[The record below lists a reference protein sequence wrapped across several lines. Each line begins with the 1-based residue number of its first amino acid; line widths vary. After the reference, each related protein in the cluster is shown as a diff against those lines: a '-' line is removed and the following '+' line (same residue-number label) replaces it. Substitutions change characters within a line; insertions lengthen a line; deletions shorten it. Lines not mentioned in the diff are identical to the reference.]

1 MTWRAIFARPY
12 GEGEEATH
20 AFAAA
25 APAKASRGF
34 LRGMF
39 GTSGDAAT
47 LKDAAAKEASH
58 LDDDAKAASKKGKK
72 GAAPRPMNIVLV
84 GNGRS
89 VLKRKIGV
97 GPHRCCPPRHPTRFE
112 PSLLESN
119 GIL

>member
-1 MTWRAIFARPY
+1 MTWRVIFARPY
-12 GEGEEATH
+12 GKGEEATH
-20 AFAAA
+20 AGAFAAA
-25 APAKASRGF
+25 APAEASRGF

-39 GTSGDAAT
+39 ATPGT
-47 LKDAAAKEASH
+47 LKVAAAKEASH
-58 LDDDAKAASKKGKK
+58 LEDNAKAASKKGKK

-89 VLKRKIGV
+89 VLKRNIGV
-97 GPHRCCPPRHPTRFE
+97 GPHRYYPPRHPKRFE